1 MRINCRETV
10 IPPAAGELSLST
22 LDDACRNIF
31 QLTKRGDRFYGYRK
45 RGAQG
50 GSAMYD
56 FLLTS
61 EERALR
67 DEVRTFVREEITSD
81 FLRKMDND
89 EIIYPREFV
98 EKLAKHNLRGIRF
111 PKKYGGRGMS
121 WVADV
126 AATEEIGCL
135 GMALGCAFVMPSI
148 VGEALDKFGTE
159 EQKEKYLKPYIE
171 GKLVA
176 AEALTEPR
184 GGSDFFG
191 ATTKAVLEGDYFIL
205 NGQKR
210 FVVGAEGSDF
220 FLVYCK
226 TNFDPDAHKYG
237 KISLLIVDDG
247 PGVETEY
254 HYGLL
259 GCKGGGTGRL
269 VFRDVKVPKENLIG
283 ELHGGAL
290 CFNQMMIP
298 ERMTSASGC
307 LGVWGALD
315 LAVRY
320 SNRRA
325 AFGKLIRKFQAV
337 NFMVADSITQLDAA
351 RGLTYMAARAVD
363 ENYPNMRRIVSEAKR
378 FATEA
383 SWNIVNNAM
392 QVMGGIGYTDVYPIE
407 RALRDLRLAL
417 IWTGT
422 SEIMNLMIQHE
433 YYDEVLNQPY
443 DRRKMEQ
450 DAMNPDESER
460 CFNDDD
466 MWAVHEG
473 ESVR

>member
-1 MRINCRETV
+1 
-10 IPPAAGELSLST
+10 
-22 LDDACRNIF
+22 
-31 QLTKRGDRFYGYRK
+31 
-45 RGAQG
+45 
-50 GSAMYD
+50 MYD
-56 FLLTS
+56 FLLTP
-61 EERALR
+61 EERSLR
-67 DEVRTFVREEITSD
+67 DEVKKFVREEITSD
-81 FLRKMDND
+81 FLRKMDKD
-89 EIIYPREFV
+89 EIVYPREEFV
-98 EKLAKHNLRGIRF
+98 EKLAARNLRGIRF
-111 PKKYGGRGMS
+111 PKKWGGRGMS

-148 VGEALDKFGTE
+148 VGEAINHFGTDQ
-159 EQKEKYLKPYIE
+159 QKEKYLKPYIE

-191 ATTKAVLEGDYFIL
+191 ATTRAELKGDHFIV

-210 FVVGAEGSDF
+210 FVVGADGADF

-226 TNFDPDAHKYG
+226 TNFDEKAHKYSR
-237 KISLLIVDDG
+237 ISLLIIDKG

-259 GCKGGGTGRL
+259 GCRGGGTGRL
-269 VFRDVKVPKENLIG
+269 VFRDVKVPRENLIG

-298 ERMTSASGC
+298 ERLTSAAGC
-307 LGVWGALD
+307 LGIWGALD

-325 AFGKLIRKFQAV
+325 AFGKLIKQFQAV

-351 RGLTYMAARAVD
+351 RALTYMAARAVD
-363 ENYPNMRRIVSEAKR
+363 EDYKNKRRIVSEAKR
-378 FATEA
+378 FTTEA
-383 SWNIVNNAM
+383 AWSIVNNSM
-392 QVMGGIGYTDVYPIE
+392 QILGGVGYTEVYPIE
-407 RALRDLRLAL
+407 RALRDVRLSL

-422 SEIMNLMIQHE
+422 SQIMNLMIQHE
-433 YYDEVLNQPY
+433 YYDEILNQPY
-443 DRRKMEQ
+443 DRRHMEK
-450 DAMNPDESER
+450 DAMSPDESER
-460 CFNDDD
+460 CFSDED
-466 MWAVHEG
+466 MWKVHDTKKKDK
-473 ESVR
+473 